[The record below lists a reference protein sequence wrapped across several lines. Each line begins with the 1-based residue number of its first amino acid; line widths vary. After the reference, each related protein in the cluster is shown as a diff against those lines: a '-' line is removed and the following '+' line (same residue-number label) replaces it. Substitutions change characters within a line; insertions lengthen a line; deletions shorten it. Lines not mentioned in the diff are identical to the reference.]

1 VLALIIGFSFEK
13 ENIVIFHSGSLFVP
27 FAEIEKVLESKYPH
41 YDVKREAAGSSACAI
56 KIIDIGKVADV
67 MASTDYKVIDNL
79 MVPNEM
85 VIAYT
90 KHSKF
95 GNEINSKNWT
105 KIFLYF

>member
-1 VLALIIGFSFEK
+1 MLALIIGFSFEK

-41 YDVKREAAGSSACAI
+41 YDVKREAA
-56 KIIDIGKVADV
+56 ADV

-95 GNEINSKNWT
+95 GNEINSKN
-105 KIFLYF
+105 